1 MEEKGKNEYEYYIK
15 KYNFYSIYVKYE
27 VKEKIEKYLGH
38 SFTETGI
45 LPFKIVAK
53 AGMKTLAEW
62 EIDRIPSDEFLK
74 KNNIDIEKST
84 IRSALPSI
92 IEENFKQ
99 YKSYYSEEEIKYL
112 RYLLSKY
119 CEVSDDK
126 LNEIFGYKDKIAE
139 MINSMIPIQS
149 TEFSLLNKNK
159 FMDKINYDVVKYLQ
173 DIKITNFDVLFEEM
187 YSSSIINGGLADT
200 NILVSDVN
208 KYITIPSI
216 YNLNGLNRQDLSSY
230 SRFFY
235 TPQKE
240 ELKEREYILL
250 AIFDIVP
257 RVPDRILHIAP
268 IVYPKD
274 SKLTITEII
283 QNYIYSTFY
292 TVSETTQRRFITFL
306 QKYCNENQKQYTKI
320 KNNNNF

>member
-15 KYNFYSIYVKYE
+15 KYNLYNIE
-27 VKEKIEKYLGH
+27 AEEKIEKCLGH

-45 LPFKIVAK
+45 PFKIVAK
-53 AGMKTLAEW
+53 AGMKTLAEL
-62 EIDRIPSDEFLK
+62 EMTKMPSDELM
-74 KNNIDIEKST
+74 KNDNFKYV
-84 IRSALPSI
+84 LPSI
-92 IEENFKQ
+92 IEEN
-99 YKSYYSEEEIKYL
+99 YKPTEVYYSELEKKIL
-112 RYLLSKY
+112 RNLLSDY
-119 CEVSDDK
+119 CKLSDDK
-126 LNEIFGYKDKIAE
+126 LNDIFGYTDKIAE

-149 TEFSLLNKNK
+149 TGFSLLNKNK
-159 FMDKINYDVVKYLQ
+159 FMKTINYDDVKYLQ
-173 DIKITNFDVLFEEM
+173 GIKADSFDALFEEM

-200 NILVSDVN
+200 NIYVSDVY

-230 SRFFY
+230 SNLLY

-250 AIFDIVP
+250 AIFDKVP
-257 RVPDRILHIAP
+257 WISDRILHIAP
-268 IVYPKD
+268 IDYPKD

-283 QNYIYSTFY
+283 ENYIYSTFY

-306 QKYCNENQKQYTKI
+306 QKYCSENNKQYI
-320 KNNNNF
+320 KR

>member
-1 MEEKGKNEYEYYIK
+1 MGNIENVNYKLYPSNID
-15 KYNFYSIYVKYE
+15 I
-27 VKEKIEKYLGH
+27 EKILSWKLLDVAFPIE
-38 SFTETGI
+38 
-45 LPFKIVAK
+45 IVAK
-53 AGMKTLAEW
+53 AGMKILTEW
-62 EIDRIPSDEFLK
+62 EIDGRPSDELLK

-84 IRSALPSI
+84 IRSALPVI
-92 IEENFKQ
+92 IEENLKL
-99 YKSYYSEEEIKYL
+99 YESYYSEEEKKYL
-112 RYLLSKY
+112 RYFLSKY
-119 CEVSDDK
+119 WEVSDDK
-126 LNEIFGYKDKIAE
+126 LNEIFGSTDKIAE
-139 MINSMIPIQS
+139 MKNSMIPIQS
-149 TEFSLLNKNK
+149 TGFSLLNKNI

-250 AIFDIVP
+250 AIFDRVP

-283 QNYIYSTFY
+283 ENYIYSTFY

-306 QKYCNENQKQYTKI
+306 QKYCSEKENKYVKTKSY
-320 KNNNNF
+320 K